1 MDPEDCRDNVRFC
14 LSDGTG
20 ALRFESF
27 DIVDAPLC
35 QQAAAR
41 LRQYLVGRR
50 LADVDPT
57 YITQLT
63 RPGDGT
69 CTKTIADMLAEYKA
83 LFPARN
89 R

>member
-1 MDPEDCRDNVRFC
+1 MSSEHCHGNVRFR

-35 QQAAAR
+35 QVTAAS
-41 LRQYLVGRR
+41 LRQYLLGRR
-50 LADVDPT
+50 LADVDPD
-57 YITQLT
+57 YIAELT
-63 RPGDGT
+63 CPGDGA
-69 CTKTIADMLAEYKA
+69 CMQEIVDMLWDYKA